1 MSLWVIPAINWLL
14 LRTIQSFPC
23 CLQSRFL
30 EQWNCTPFQSIFWI
44 SLILRSVPNNL
55 NSNERE
61 SDLTKRIHSRTE
73 QIESGD
79 SFGTNSRNSHSL
91 IGIPVLEEGIA
102 AFIGNMRR
110 SPIGL
115 IETRLWEGIGLLG
128 RQKRAILYPSGVN
141 YRLRGLEPWP
151 WPYTF

>member
-1 MSLWVIPAINWLL
+1 MELHSLQIEI
-14 LRTIQSFPC
+14 RKISH
-23 CLQSRFL
+23 SSIRS
-30 EQWNCTPFQSIFWI
+30 EQP
-44 SLILRSVPNNL
+44 
-55 NSNERE
+55 NERE

-79 SFGTNSRNSHSL
+79 SFGTNSRNEHSL

-110 SPIGL
+110 SLIGL
-115 IETRLWEGIGLLG
+115 IETRFWEGMGLLG

-151 WPYTF
+151 WPYTFYTLKAGRNRSIARKNLLHPSPSLCK

>member
-1 MSLWVIPAINWLL
+1 MCLWVIPAINGLL

-30 EQWNCTPFQSIFWI
+30 EQWNCTPFQSRLKIY
-44 SLILRSVPNNL
+44 LILRSLPNNL

-79 SFGTNSRNSHSL
+79 SFGTNSQNEHSL

-102 AFIGNMRR
+102 AFISNMRR

-115 IETRLWEGIGLLG
+115 IERRFREGKGLLG
-128 RQKRAILYPSGVN
+128 RGDFFKAD
-141 YRLRGLEPWP
+141 
-151 WPYTF
+151 

>member
-1 MSLWVIPAINWLL
+1 MITLWLWLV
-14 LRTIQSFPC
+14 
-23 CLQSRFL
+23 
-30 EQWNCTPFQSIFWI
+30 
-44 SLILRSVPNNL
+44 SVCVSTRLHYL

-61 SDLTKRIHSRTE
+61 SDLTKRIHSPTE

>member
-1 MSLWVIPAINWLL
+1 MELHSLQIEIRNLSHSSI
-14 LRTIQSFPC
+14 RS
-23 CLQSRFL
+23 
-30 EQWNCTPFQSIFWI
+30 EQP
-44 SLILRSVPNNL
+44 
-55 NSNERE
+55 NERE

-79 SFGTNSRNSHSL
+79 SFGTNSRNEHSL

-110 SPIGL
+110 SLIGL
-115 IETRLWEGIGLLG
+115 IETRFWEGMGLLG

-151 WPYTF
+151 

>member
-14 LRTIQSFPC
+14 FRTIQSFPC

-30 EQWNCTPFQSIFWI
+30 EQWNCTPFKSRLEI
-44 SLILRSVPNNL
+44 SLILRSVPNN
-55 NSNERE
+55 RE

-79 SFGTNSRNSHSL
+79 SFGTNSRNEHSL
-91 IGIPVLEEGIA
+91 LGISVLEEGIA

-110 SPIGL
+110 SLIGL
-115 IETRLWEGIGLLG
+115 IETRFWEGMGLLG

-141 YRLRGLEPWP
+141 YRLRGLEPLGFNP